1 MYGFS
6 KAASGRTQDVAGMV
20 CILLKSQSHLYVSVF
35 LTFLFIKASTQFP
48 QELAENII
56 RHMNAAHVAGYCG
69 LGGPYSKKHFFDH
82 YNKEWNM
89 LTEKEMDQL
98 AHYDWNDGSD
108 VLKELCTWCQRDVG
122 LAKKLGHIDS
132 MEAVELHTRIVAFR
146 AAMDGKFSRMSF

>member
-1 MYGFS
+1 MYIMIKNSVTAIMF
-6 KAASGRTQDVAGMV
+6 
-20 CILLKSQSHLYVSVF
+20 QSF
-35 LTFLFIKASTQFP
+35 LSFLFMKASTQFP

-69 LGGPYSKKHFFDH
+69 LDGPYSKKHFFDH

-146 AAMDGKFSRMSF
+146 AAMDGKLSRKSF